1 MSTPNPLEK
10 TKGAGTTFWMY
21 TGMGD
26 PFCVCIVR
34 HGLAATGNGEGFAAG
49 RNDG

>member
-21 TGMGD
+21 TGLGIRLRLH
-26 PFCVCIVR
+26 CQTR
-34 HGLAATGNGEGFAAG
+34 TGC
-49 RNDG
+49 DWQW